1 MAIHPSKFDENGK
14 VQKQKK
20 VLSNPLEE
28 AKYETL
34 VGKPDSTLKE
44 MVEVLRTEIT
54 SVNSKLEN
62 ALIEQQRLRLLLK
75 KHGISFLF
83 LLCYFV

>member
-1 MAIHPSKFDENGK
+1 MAIHPVKFDETGK

-34 VGKPDSTLKE
+34 IGKSDDTLKE
-44 MVEVLRTEIT
+44 MVEVLRAEVT
-54 SVNSKLEN
+54 STNSRLEA
-62 ALIEQQRLRLLLK
+62 ALIEQQRLKLLLK
-75 KHGISFLF
+75 QHGISF
-83 LLCYFV
+83 